1 MAIVAKPFFG
11 ADVESE
17 AKGIGTAHHR
27 READVSGLRRPL
39 QRIQKGLPLPRSR
52 QFERA
57 RAQLVGTVNRI
68 VQKRRARQEDR
79 GDLLSTLLFAQE
91 SEGGGM
97 SDELVRDEVMTFFLA
112 GHETTANAL
121 AWTWYLLS
129 QNLEVEAKLHGEI
142 DSVLAGRLPS
152 AGDIPRLH
160 YTVMAFS
167 EAIRL

>member
-1 MAIVAKPFFG
+1 M
-11 ADVESE
+11 
-17 AKGIGTAHHR
+17 
-27 READVSGLRRPL
+27 
-39 QRIQKGLPLPRSR
+39 
-52 QFERA
+52 
-57 RAQLVGTVNRI
+57 VGTVNRI

-97 SDELVRDEVMTFFLA
+97 SDGLVRDEVMTFFLA